1 VPLSACCAFGV
12 LAFPHSTY
20 DIVLLLPTAMW
31 LYRLWITPGGGR
43 HADDHSIWPRVV
55 FGLVQ
60 VALVLEIPGLA
71 YRLDKHNELAVTPVL
86 SAIDAAVVALA
97 FGWVVWTAFGGGAP
111 RRGTRNSMAIS
122 RSGGLTEST

>member
-1 VPLSACCAFGV
+1 
-12 LAFPHSTY
+12 
-20 DIVLLLPTAMW
+20 MW
-31 LYRLWITPGGGR
+31 LYRAWITHGAGL
-43 HADDHSIWPRVV
+43 HADSHSTWARIV

-71 YRLDKHNELAVTPVL
+71 YRLDKHNVLAVTPVL
-86 SAIDAAVVALA
+86 SAIDTAVVALA
-97 FGWVVWTAFGGGAP
+97 FGWVVWTAFAAGAP